1 MISSSLIVKAIQENL
16 KSAKDTESFADDLL
30 LYLKENHLLHLL
42 PNILNKLE
50 QVKVKEEKKSTIEIF
65 TSHEFDDKV
74 IEKIKEYV
82 KKEKGDKFRSVVD
95 SSLIGGFVIKGKNRI
110 LDASIKRNIQFLR
123 ESLIK

>member
-82 KKEKGDKFRSVVD
+82 KKEKGDKFKSVVD

>member
-1 MISSSLIVKAIQENL
+1 MISSSLIVKAIQENF
-16 KSAKDTESFADDLL
+16 KSAKSADSFADDLL

-50 QVKVKEEKKSTIEIF
+50 QEKVKEEKKSTIEIF
-65 TSHEFDDKV
+65 TSHQFDDEV
-74 IEKIKEYV
+74 IEKIKGHIE
-82 KKEKGDKFRSVVD
+82 KEKGDKFKSAVD

-110 LDASIKRNIQFLR
+110 LDASIKKNIEFLR